1 MQLLLITLLLSGTVV
16 VMVSTAPATNRLQTL
31 QAQLQGDMLK
41 DVAEMTKITQNI
53 TKLHHQLVINQ
64 KKTC

>member
-16 VMVSTAPATNRLQTL
+16 VMVSTAPATNRLQIL

-41 DVAEMTKITQNI
+41 DVAEMARNI
-53 TKLHHQLVINQ
+53 TKLHHQLVVNQ
-64 KKTC
+64 KKTR